1 MKPTYSIAEIRL
13 FIGSFDL
20 PELDLLTGLVKEEA
34 ALYTAIELKDI
45 QALIAVAQK
54 ERANNELQLEYLLS
68 FN

>member
-20 PELDLLTGLVKEEA
+20 PELELLAGLVKEEA
-34 ALYTAIELKDI
+34 SLYTSIELKDI
-45 QALIAVAQK
+45 HALIAVAK
-54 ERANNELQLEYLLS
+54 TERANNELQLEYLLS